1 MKLPKPKQGGDFELI
16 DDGVYRAEFTKA
28 KDPEPSKFAND
39 NGDFPLRFE
48 VVFTIQDP
56 ESDFDG
62 ATVREWFNW
71 ESATHERSK
80 FYPYLKALLGRDY
93 DEDED
98 EDLDIADL
106 EGRQIMLTV
115 ATKTK
120 NNGNTV
126 SVPQGAAPV
135 RTKKKVKPAPKPA
148 DDEELWDDEDAA

>member
-48 VVFTIQDP
+48 CVFTIMDE
-56 ESDFDG
+56 ESDFNG
-62 ATVREWFNW
+62 ATVRDWFNW
-71 ESATHERSK
+71 ESATHEKSR

-106 EGRQIMLTV
+106 EGRQIMLTI

-120 NNGNTV
+120 KSGGVV
-126 SVPQGAAPV
+126 SVPAGAAPV
-135 RTKKKVKPAPKPA
+135 RTKKKAKPAPKPA